1 MTKDAKQEWSD
12 GLRRIPLLV
21 VLAILAAFVFRS
33 VLFAP
38 FFVPSGSM
46 MPVLR
51 VGDFFVASR
60 YDYGISPRSFVATAS
75 ARPMLGKA
83 LPDRGDIVVFLNP
96 SDLRQKMV
104 KRVVGL
110 PGDRIEVIA
119 GVLKINGSD
128 VVRSIAPDFLAKVE
142 PGVSCVVVPGV
153 VDQNDHAAD
162 GEEACRFGRAV
173 ETLPGGESFATIDI
187 APAHSDF
194 FPATVVP
201 ADSIFVMGDNRDDS
215 LDSRFPRWEGG
226 VGFVPVDN
234 LMGKLRF
241 VIGNNEAG
249 ARFMGMRKL
258 PDRL

>member
-1 MTKDAKQEWSD
+1 MTEKTKREWLA
-12 GLRRIPLLV
+12 GLRRIPVLV
-21 VLAILAAFVFRS
+21 ILAVCAAFIFRS

-51 VGDFFVASR
+51 VGDFFIASR
-60 YDYGISPRSFVATAS
+60 FDYGISPRSFVATAS
-75 ARPMLGKA
+75 ASPSIGRS
-83 LPDRGDIVVFLNP
+83 LPKRGDIVVFLNP

-110 PGDRIEVIA
+110 PGDRIEINA
-119 GVLKINGSD
+119 GNLMINGETVS
-128 VVRSIAPDFLAKVE
+128 RSRVSDFLAKVE

-153 VDQNDHAAD
+153 VDQNDHLSD
-162 GEEACRFGRAV
+162 GEDACRFGRAV
-173 ETLPGGESFATIDI
+173 ETLPGGEQFATIDI

-194 FPATVVP
+194 FPSTIVP
-201 ADSIFVMGDNRDDS
+201 QGNVFVMGDNRDDS

-234 LMGKLRF
+234 LLGKLRF

-249 ARFMGMRKL
+249 SRFIGMRDV
-258 PDRL
+258 PDQP